1 MLWLRQVLINSDFP
15 THKPTTLSAETT
27 TKKGLGVFG
36 GIGGDLRR
44 WVGSDLQ
51 GDPPCPVLFSRT
63 SSPPRCEMQEVSAL
77 SVLSSGPLGRG
88 EMRLLPLPRSPSPC
102 FSPRGNR
109 QTRGSPCPPRP
120 VPSPTSP
127 HPLWGNHSR
136 AGRTSASSAP
146 LDARGRA
153 DAYPGK
159 KPSLVTGAVPGR
171 VSAPF
176 TSLLQLVSAGPS
188 FITVHLC
195 RREWYGLPGQS
206 PAVHASH
213 SKEKWASW
221 CSPSLVP
228 QQRQLRLKTKR
239 FAAFSQ

>member
-1 MLWLRQVLINSDFP
+1 MLRLRQVLINSDFP
-15 THKPTTLSAETT
+15 THKPTTLSTETT
-27 TKKGLGVFG
+27 TKKGSGAFG
-36 GIGGDLRR
+36 GIGGDLRP
-44 WVGSDLQ
+44 WVGRDLE

-63 SSPPRCEMQEVSAL
+63 SSPPRCEMEEGSAL
-77 SVLSSGPLGRG
+77 NIISSGPLGRG
-88 EMRLLPLPRSPSPC
+88 ETRLLPLPRSPSPR

-109 QTRGSPCPPRP
+109 QTRGSPRPPRP

-127 HPLWGNHSR
+127 RPLWGNHGR
-136 AGRTSASSAP
+136 AGGTSAGSAP

-153 DAYPGK
+153 DTYPGE
-159 KPSLVTGAVPGR
+159 KPTLVTGAVPGR

-195 RREWYGLPGQS
+195 RRQRYGLPGQS
-206 PAVHASH
+206 PAIHASR
-213 SKEKWASW
+213 SKEEWASW

-228 QQRQLRLKTKR
+228 RQRQLRLKTKR